1 MKRIISA
8 VLCAVIVFASM
19 CITTPAADVTSVHYT
34 DTSCF
39 TADAE
44 GALSYDDYLGA
55 VKVETDGSAE
65 ILLEIE
71 DNAGYFAAWLP
82 ASYGLD
88 AVILT
93 VMDFGDEGAEGQIIY
108 ADGVPAALSAGH
120 KFASVPAGKVVI
132 LPEAAHPYAVYF
144 YGFGPDAEEIVA
156 AANGSLNKFDEEYL
170 DLSAYEVERYT
181 KYFWENDI
189 VFNESFFPVEE
200 RDGSI
205 APINLM
211 YDVDRVVSV
220 KNSYLNLEYT
230 YGEDY
235 YIEDGK
241 LILTPEN
248 SMLVYRYDQIYADTQ
263 KNSTFREMIDG
274 GYATC
279 GQQMMFF
286 TGYCNITYTPANEW
300 GGVVPESKGY
310 LLPKTTAKLN
320 TPGET
325 LRIMSIGD
333 SLAGGANASI
343 SNGTPPYAD
352 IWRDMVPKALQIK
365 YPDVDIVYDTIA
377 QGGATASLAIEKM
390 YSLLSFRP
398 DLVFIEFGTNECMNG
413 ESPWASGGY
422 IDTLNQAIASINQSL
437 PDCEIVLVAPII
449 SHPIFFPTDW
459 FYAYADA
466 LYSIEREGVA
476 VADSTS
482 LYQFAM
488 SEKRYIDM
496 TGDHLCH
503 PSDFGTRLFVHTIL
517 KALEEGSEEEYIAGL
532 ADRILNYRYE
542 NEFLPEQWE
551 EICTIAAAASLDI
564 ADETTVDAARELY
577 LDYAAE
583 IDSVPNAKEIADSAS
598 IDTEKLVFNYKKT
611 ADTIDESSLVNAAV
625 RYDDGEK
632 AIVATV
638 TNARKP
644 AFNLSYSV
652 GEKTLYADDYSYAV
666 VTCMEPTAN
675 GTRAKTTNFSFI
687 ADGEELSALAVDH
700 QKDDKYH
707 SYVLDLT
714 GLEGFEGTIDGVK
727 VAVYASASANDALYI
742 SSIILCDDEEEAR
755 DIAVERER
763 EANGD
768 AAVPVTYLCA
778 DDTSC
783 AILSADGNVIL
794 CGDADGD
801 GTLRAKDLLLIRK
814 YLAGDTETVL
824 SDSAD
829 VDRDGEITASD
840 VVLLRRTLAGI
851 EDAATVTDGGAEV
864 EYDSVNKAAK
874 ITFSEE
880 KATVAVALT
889 DALLGADM
897 FKYVTLCAKTADE
910 EAMNVTVTVTTTD
923 GTASDT
929 LTVDEGEFFSAD
941 SAKLVTLTGEILSV
955 SFTFGNTAGEVIYFD
970 SFVLTPTVS
979 AAQNAETVRVGAANL
994 I

>member
-8 VLCAVIVFASM
+8 VLCAVIVFASL
-19 CITTPAADVTSVHYT
+19 CITTPAAVTDVHFT
-34 DTSCF
+34 DAS
-39 TADAE
+39 AVSAV
-44 GALSYDDYLGA
+44 GATVSYDEYLGA
-55 VKVETDGSAE
+55 VKVRTDGTGATLTLDGAE
-65 ILLEIE
+65 
-71 DNAGYFAAWLP
+71 GYIAAWIP
-82 ASYGLD
+82 ASYNID
-88 AVILT
+88 SIT
-93 VMDFGDEGAEGQIIY
+93 IT
-108 ADGVPAALSAGH
+108 ADSSVAALAAGH
-120 KFASVPAGKVVI
+120 KFVSVPAGEEIV
-132 LPEAAHPYAVYF
+132 LPAADSAYTVYF
-144 YGFGPDAEEIVA
+144 YGFGPDADEIVA
-156 AANGSLNKFDEEYL
+156 AANGSLNEFDEEFL
-170 DLSAYEVERYT
+170 DLSEYEVERYT
-181 KYFWENDI
+181 KYFWDGDI

-200 RDGSI
+200 KDGSI

-235 YIEDGK
+235 YIENGQ
-241 LILTPEN
+241 LILTPET
-248 SMLVYRYDQIYADTQ
+248 SMLVYRYDQIYADIQ

-300 GGVVPESKGY
+300 GGVIPESKGY

-333 SLAGGANASI
+333 SLAGGANASA
-343 SNGTPPYAD
+343 SNGTLPYAD

-377 QGGATASLAIEKM
+377 QGGATASLAIERM
-390 YSLLSFRP
+390 YSLLAFEP
-398 DLVFIEFGTNECMNG
+398 DIVFIEFGTNECMNG

-422 IDTLNQAIASINQSL
+422 IDTLNRAIASINNAL

-449 SHPIFFPTDW
+449 SHPVFFPTDW
-459 FYAYADA
+459 FYTFADS
-466 LYSIEREGVA
+466 LYSIEREGVV

-532 ADRILNYRYE
+532 ADRITNYRYE

-551 EICTIAAAASLDI
+551 EICSLAAEASLDI
-564 ADETTVDAARELY
+564 ADETTVDAARALY
-577 LDYAAE
+577 LHYAAE
-583 IDSVPNAKEIADSAS
+583 IDAIPNAKEIAEGAS
-598 IDTEKLVFNYKKT
+598 VDTEKLVFNYKKT
-611 ADTIDESSLVNAAV
+611 ADTVDQNSLVNVAV
-625 RYDDGEK
+625 RYDDSEK
-632 AIVATV
+632 AIVSTV

-644 AFNLSYSV
+644 AFNLNYSV
-652 GEKTLYADDYSYAV
+652 GNDTLYAENYSYAV
-666 VTCMEPTAN
+666 VTCMEPTSN

-687 ADGEELSALAVDH
+687 VNGEELSALSVDQ

-714 GLEGFEGTIDGVK
+714 GLEGFEGTIDGLK
-727 VAVYASASANDALYI
+727 VAVYASASVNDALYL
-742 SSIILCDDEEEAR
+742 SSVILCADEEEAR
-755 DIAVERER
+755 DLAVERER
-763 EANGD
+763 DANGD
-768 AAVPVTYLCA
+768 AAVPVTYLCG
-778 DDTSC
+778 DDVSC
-783 AILSADGNVIL
+783 AILTAAGEEIL

-801 GTLRAKDLLLIRK
+801 GVLRAKDLLLIRK

-824 SDSAD
+824 TNSAD
-829 VDRDGEITASD
+829 VDHDGQITASD

-851 EDAATVTDGGAEV
+851 EEAAIVKDGAVAIEF
-864 EYDSVNKAAK
+864 DSANEAAK
-874 ITFSEE
+874 LTFSEE
-880 KATVAVALT
+880 KATVTADLT
-889 DALLGADM
+889 DAFLFADM
-897 FKYVTLCAKTADE
+897 FKYVTLCTKTADGS
-910 EAMNVTVTVTTTD
+910 AMEVTITVTTEN
-923 GTASDT
+923 GTATDTVIIEESDSFT
-929 LTVDEGEFFSAD
+929 AY
-941 SAKLVTLTGEILSV
+941 SAKFTTLTGNITSV
-955 SFTFGNTAGEVIYFD
+955 SFTFDNAAGDVVFFD
-970 SFVLTPTVS
+970 SFVLTPTYS